1 MLFNINVIQNKIL
14 LSQIKNTKIL
24 ISIITIAVSSTVY
37 ILLLSKVKCKCDYN
51 YPFRRNSVVPI
62 YKIYVIFWPRKDYLF
77 IDSVKIPTPPPPK
90 RGSGKRNG
98 LLFVPS
104 FFTYILVSLCINLH
118 VCIVSV
124 GFTYLFILFY
134 LNYIKYLVMQSLGWG
149 GGTPLPS
156 PPPLTRIRTTLL

>member
-77 IDSVKIPTPPPPK
+77 INSVKIPTPPPPK
-90 RGSGKRNG
+90 KGIRKKKRSPFYA
-98 LLFVPS
+98 LLFH
-104 FFTYILVSLCINLH
+104 LH
-118 VCIVSV
+118 TSI
-124 GFTYLFILFY
+124 
-134 LNYIKYLVMQSLGWG
+134 
-149 GGTPLPS
+149 
-156 PPPLTRIRTTLL
+156 TLH

>member
-37 ILLLSKVKCKCDYN
+37 IYYYYLKWNANVIIITLFVEIRQKH
-51 YPFRRNSVVPI
+51 VPI

-124 GFTYLFILFY
+124 GFYISVYCFI
-134 LNYIKYLVMQSLGWG
+134 
-149 GGTPLPS
+149 
-156 PPPLTRIRTTLL
+156 

>member
-1 MLFNINVIQNKIL
+1 MLSNINVIQNKIL

-24 ISIITIAVSSTVY
+24 ISIITLAVSSTVY

-124 GFTYLFILFY
+124 GFYISVYCFI
-134 LNYIKYLVMQSLGWG
+134 
-149 GGTPLPS
+149 
-156 PPPLTRIRTTLL
+156 